1 MTGAD
6 DVQGHPAWVDGR
18 LVPLADASV
27 HVLDPGFRTGE
38 GVFETMRAY
47 GDHVFRLDA
56 HLTRAA
62 AGADRLGFAP
72 PTRDEMAAAV
82 RSVVAATRR
91 ALDDPDDLVVRM
103 TLTPGP
109 LDPAADWPLRS
120 LGRPTMVVTTHRLVL
135 DPAIHGAGITAV
147 CVPWVR
153 THPEVKTVSYLAS
166 TLARRRAAA
175 AGADEALLTDDD
187 GTVAEGA
194 GSNVFAVVD
203 GHLVTP
209 DAGVLPGVTR
219 DVVLDVAEAV
229 GHPVVRRDLTRDE
242 LLGASEA
249 FVTAS
254 TREVVP
260 LVRVDDQPIGD
271 GSPGSVTT
279 AVLAAYRAEVERERH
294 A

>member
-1 MTGAD
+1 M
-6 DVQGHPAWVDGR
+6 
-18 LVPLADASV
+18 
-27 HVLDPGFRTGE
+27 
-38 GVFETMRAY
+38 
-47 GDHVFRLDA
+47 
-56 HLTRAA
+56 
-62 AGADRLGFAP
+62 
-72 PTRDEMAAAV
+72 
-82 RSVVAATRR
+82 
-91 ALDDPDDLVVRM
+91 
-103 TLTPGP
+103 
-109 LDPAADWPLRS
+109 
-120 LGRPTMVVTTHRLVL
+120 
-135 DPAIHGAGITAV
+135 
-147 CVPWVR
+147 
-153 THPEVKTVSYLAS
+153 SYLAS